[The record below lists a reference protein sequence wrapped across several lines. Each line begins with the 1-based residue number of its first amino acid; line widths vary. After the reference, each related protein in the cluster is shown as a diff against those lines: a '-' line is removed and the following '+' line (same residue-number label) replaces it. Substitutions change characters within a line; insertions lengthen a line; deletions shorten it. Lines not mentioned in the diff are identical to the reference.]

1 MDYQDIR
8 TLQLLEEIEQNHAPS
23 QRYLADRLNVS
34 LGLVNSFI
42 KRLAKKGYFK
52 VTTIPKNRVKYILTP
67 KGVAEKTQL
76 TYQYINYSYQFY
88 KDARKRLSLIFMD
101 LRNQGV
107 TKILFFGIS
116 QFAEIAYISLD
127 QTSIEITGVIETG
140 SACGKFMGIEVS
152 PPSMIKQMEFDR
164 VLVTAEDCTEEIL
177 RILKAE
183 KVPDRKIVKF

>member
-1 MDYQDIR
+1 
-8 TLQLLEEIEQNHAPS
+8 
-23 QRYLADRLNVS
+23 
-34 LGLVNSFI
+34 
-42 KRLAKKGYFK
+42 LAKKGYFK

-127 QTSIEITGVIETG
+127 QTSIEITGVIEIG
-140 SACGKFMGIEVS
+140 SACTRFMGIEVS